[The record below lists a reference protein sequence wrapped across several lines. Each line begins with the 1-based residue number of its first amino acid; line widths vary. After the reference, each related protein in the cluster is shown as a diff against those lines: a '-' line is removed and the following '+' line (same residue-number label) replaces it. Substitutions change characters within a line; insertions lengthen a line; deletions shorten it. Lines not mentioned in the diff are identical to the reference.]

1 MAVRGRICL
10 VSTDRQMMDKHGVAH
25 PHHWN
30 DSALKRKEVLTP
42 ATPWMNLEDTMC
54 SERSYTQDKLRFHSQ
69 EIPIDSIENTG
80 AGAGGWGRGWELL
93 LNKDGVSV

>member
-1 MAVRGRICL
+1 MGGGDAGKPGGEGP
-10 VSTDRQMMDKHGVAH
+10 D
-25 PHHWN
+25 
-30 DSALKRKEVLTP
+30 

-69 EIPIDSIENTG
+69 EIPIDSIENTV

>member
-54 SERSYTQDKLRFHSQ
+54 SELHIFFLNHHDHPFPCAFLLYKSKL
-69 EIPIDSIENTG
+69 IVKIV
-80 AGAGGWGRGWELL
+80 L
-93 LNKDGVSV
+93 V